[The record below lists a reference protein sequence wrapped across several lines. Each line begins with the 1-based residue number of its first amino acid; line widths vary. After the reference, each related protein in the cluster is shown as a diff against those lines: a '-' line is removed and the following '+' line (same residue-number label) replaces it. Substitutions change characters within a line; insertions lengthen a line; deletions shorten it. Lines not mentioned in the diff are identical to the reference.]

1 MSCKFE
7 YKGKQYTEQ
16 ELHKVLA
23 RDPEVIKMM
32 QNSMPQKE
40 KNLGLDDKYGK
51 EDLAVFEA
59 KVKYLSKK
67 LNAEVI
73 LDDKVENSMLL
84 GSKDPRTIE
93 AGRPVIVI
101 NPNKIFKT
109 TAIHEFGH
117 IFIDLASVGEGKKRF
132 QEAVLELTGTELY
145 DQIKAAYPELNEEMF
160 NKELVTTAIGSM
172 GAGIWENE
180 LSGNKFKQFI
190 AWLTN
195 KVKSM
200 LGIEQSAVESLTRE
214 LLDNK
219 VRTDIILES
228 LSDQKQMEIE
238 LSKEKE
244 DELFEDYENIAKTID
259 SVYTEAMAR
268 VVNVHTLTERNYK
281 QDKKSDKKKKA
292 FDRIDEV
299 KKSLEKFNEVD
310 RAKGLMEY
318 VRWSRSYVG
327 KLESKIISEKFNEDG
342 EISNELLVTLSSW
355 NSMFDILEDID
366 SMLEKEKQDA
376 PQTKQ
381 KGDSVMTL
389 GLIRRFQKEINNVVS
404 EKNKIDTMLLDL
416 KRDSYIKLMSKND
429 IKIRQKYR
437 AKFEQM
443 YFDRNPGVN
452 DDDDS
457 KEKRDFIKA
466 MMTQYKDRID
476 QEIVAEYEAKAANS
490 SSDLKAFFAT
500 FSSEKQLKSE
510 EIQTASVLI
519 DAKDRIIE
527 AFGVGNASEFAA
539 NHKAYV
545 NENGNT
551 WKMKEKYKNLIEET
565 ENGYYLTTRYK
576 PEFLE
581 QYEDINSKAY
591 DEKEAK
597 KAYGEIKLNKKN
609 KYLSPITGKM
619 EELDLGHGQ
628 KIKIEGNKVLYYI
641 PTDGVL
647 EEQPRIS
654 VSEAIGR
661 SEAARW
667 KEKNTKSKKTQI
679 GEGNTSVFHVVP
691 NKNWESD
698 KFKNLSKVEKETL
711 EFLSGKIREADKDT
725 GSVQSLLRDPFGKK
739 NFGEVYLSE
748 NDASFKDEFIRLPSI
763 VKSDAQ
769 MISEGDFKQLA
780 KHKAN
785 NIYKIEKD
793 EFDVGERDRSVKNT
807 LKVLTDVA
815 NKEKQTVPINFR
827 TKLDKAE
834 QSLDLHTI
842 ILANSVQ
849 AKNYKEKKEIEA
861 QLLVMVD
868 VMNQRYNAKYTGAQN
883 LKNIHASFP
892 DKEIPVMKAKDDL
905 PNDSRKLMSMIEN
918 RIYGIKNKDAGEVA
932 GMNIQKLTKTWLGY
946 SGALSLVGNVYNSAV
961 NLSVGSVTNW
971 MEAVAGEHYTTADL
985 KKANMTYWKDSKD
998 LMSDFGATVQTSRTN
1013 MFLNFWN
1020 VFGSKEYINGSFGET
1035 SRLQTLMKRDSLRP
1049 LAKAGEHM
1057 MQAKAMYAM
1066 MHNTKVFD
1074 KDNNYIDR
1082 EGNVVATKKEA
1093 ASIDEMITFDTVDG
1107 NVKMTLNPIVASTT
1121 FTPEGG
1127 TADEMLLDMRNKIKG
1142 VLAIL
1147 HGQYDSEL
1155 QAAAQ
1160 REWWGK
1166 MMFFLRKWLESGLRR
1181 RYRGIGTI
1189 KTPSKE
1195 MREIDKFFSRDL
1207 KSHQE
1212 GYYITAIKFA
1222 RTLGR
1227 ALKTFDYRMAK
1238 AQYGKLSAHEKAN
1251 MKRVAS
1257 EIGMIT
1263 ILYLSYALAGGDDD
1277 DENLATRYVLRR
1289 TIAELSYFFDPVEAG
1304 KIVSSPTASAGTA
1317 STLLKFLRQLPKFNE
1332 DYKQGD
1338 RKGESKLRIKGEKL
1352 IPLWSSKH
1360 RDIEESLKWL
1370 NNSY

>member
-16 ELHKVLA
+16 ELHKVLS

-32 QNSMPQKE
+32 QDSMPQKE
-40 KNLGLDDKYGK
+40 KILNIGDNYSK
-51 EDLAVFEA
+51 EDLTVFAE

-73 LDDKVENSMLL
+73 LDDKTENSMLL
-84 GSKDPRTIE
+84 GSKDPRTIQ

-117 IFIDLASVGEGKKRF
+117 IFIDLASEGQGQKRF

-145 DQIKAAYPELNEEMF
+145 NQVKEAYPELNEEMF
-160 NKELVTTAIGSM
+160 NKELVTTAIGL
-172 GAGIWENE
+172 AGSEIWDKE
-180 LSGNKFKQFI
+180 LSGNKFRQFV

-200 LGIEQSAVESLTRE
+200 LGIEQSAVESLSRE

-228 LSDQKQMEIE
+228 LSEQQQMEIE
-238 LSKEKE
+238 LTKEKE
-244 DELFEDYENIAKTID
+244 DEIFKDSESIKKTID

-268 VVNVHTLTERNYK
+268 VVNVHTLTERSYR
-281 QDKKSDKKKKA
+281 QDKKSEKKKKA
-292 FDRIDEV
+292 FEKIDAV
-299 KKSLEKFNEVD
+299 KKSLEKFDEAD
-310 RAKGLMEY
+310 RAKGLMEF

-355 NSMFDILEDID
+355 NSMFDILKDIE
-366 SMLEKEKQDA
+366 SMLEKEKKDA
-376 PQTKQ
+376 PSSKT
-381 KGDSVMTL
+381 KGDSVMTV
-389 GLIRRFQKEINNVVS
+389 GLINRFQRDIRNVIS
-404 EKNKIDTMLLDL
+404 EKNKIDSMLLDL
-416 KRDSYIKLMSKND
+416 KRDSYIKLMTKND

-437 AKFEQM
+437 KKFEDM
-443 YFDRNPGVN
+443 YHDRNPGAN

-457 KEKRDFIKA
+457 KEKRDFVTA
-466 MMTQYKDRID
+466 MLNRYKDRIEK
-476 QEIVAEYEAKAANS
+476 EIIAEYEAKAANS
-490 SSDLKAFFAT
+490 SSDLKTFFAT
-500 FSSEKQLKSE
+500 FSSEKQLKSD
-510 EIQTASVLI
+510 EIQTASSLI
-519 DAKDRIIE
+519 DSKDMIIE
-527 AFGVGNASEFAA
+527 RFGISKTSDYDA
-539 NHKAYV
+539 NHKV
-545 NENGNT
+545 FIEENGNT
-551 WKMKEKYKNLIEET
+551 WNMKEKYKNLYEET
-565 ENGYYLTTRYK
+565 ENGYYLTTKYK

-581 QYEDINSKAY
+581 EYEEVKRKGYDIDLAREAY
-591 DEKEAK
+591 KDI
-597 KAYGEIKLNKKN
+597 EINKNN
-609 KYLSPITGKM
+609 KYMSPITGKM
-619 EELDLGHGQ
+619 EELDLGYGQ
-628 KIKIEGNKVLYYI
+628 EIEIKGDKVLYSI
-641 PTDGVL
+641 PVDGVL
-647 EEQPRIS
+647 EERPPLEKY
-654 VSEAIGR
+654 EAIGR
-661 SEAARW
+661 SEIAKW
-667 KEKNTKSKKTQI
+667 KEKNTKT
-679 GEGNTSVFHVVP
+679 ENTEYDSIKMYYIVP
-691 NKNWESD
+691 NKEWESD
-698 KFKNLSKVEKETL
+698 KYKSLTKVEKDTL
-711 EFLSGKIREADKDT
+711 DFLKNEIIEADKDT
-725 GSVQSLLRDPFGKK
+725 KSIQSLIRSPFGSK
-739 NFGEVYLSE
+739 NFGEPSFGN
-748 NDASFKDEFIRLPSI
+748 NDVSFKSDFMKLPSV
-763 VKSDAQ
+763 VKSDAE
-769 MISEGDFKQLA
+769 MISEGSFKQLG
-780 KHKAN
+780 KHKLD

-793 EFDVGERDRSVKNT
+793 EHDIGERNRKIKDT

-827 TKLDKAE
+827 NKLNKSE

-842 ILANSVQ
+842 MLANRVQ
-849 AKNYKEKKEIEA
+849 AKNYKEKKEVEA

-868 VMNQRYNAKYTGAQN
+868 IMNQRYNEKYTGSQN

-892 DKEIPVMKAKDDL
+892 DKDIPVMKSKDDL
-905 PNDSRKLMSMIEN
+905 PNDAKKLMSMIEN

-946 SGALSLVGNVYNSAV
+946 SGALSLIFNFYNSAV

-971 MEAVAGEHYTTADL
+971 MEAVAGEHFTTSDL
-985 KKANMTYWKDSKD
+985 KKANTTYWKDTRS
-998 LMSDFGATVQTSRTN
+998 LMNDFGSVVQTSRTN
-1013 MFLNFWN
+1013 MFMNFWN

-1049 LAKAGEHM
+1049 IAKAGEHL
-1057 MQAKAMYAM
+1057 MQGKAMYAM

-1074 KDNNYIDR
+1074 KDNNYIDKD
-1082 EGNVVATKKEA
+1082 GNVVQTREEA
-1093 ASIDEMITFDTVDG
+1093 ASIDEMITFEDKDG
-1107 NVKMTLNPIVASTT
+1107 KVKMILDPKVASTT
-1121 FTPEGG
+1121 FSPDATSS
-1127 TADEMLLDMRNKIKG
+1127 DEILLDMRNKIKG

-1181 RYRGIGTI
+1181 RYRGFGTI
-1189 KTPSKE
+1189 KTPSEE
-1195 MREIDKFFSRDL
+1195 MREVDKFYSRDL

-1212 GYYITAIKFA
+1212 GYYVTAIKFA
-1222 RTLGR
+1222 RKLSKG
-1227 ALKTFDYRMAK
+1227 LKTFQYRTAK
-1238 AQYGKLSAHEKAN
+1238 AEYNKLSAHEKAN
-1251 MKRVAS
+1251 MRRVAS

-1277 DENLATRYVLRR
+1277 DENIELRYILRR
-1289 TIAELSYFFDPVEAG
+1289 TIAELSYFFDPIEAG
-1304 KIVSSPTASAGTA
+1304 KIISSPTASAGTA

-1338 RKGESKLRIKGEKL
+1338 HKGESKLKVKGEKL
-1352 IPLWSSKH
+1352 IPIWSSRH

>member
-7 YKGKQYTEQ
+7 YKGKEYTEK
-16 ELHKVLA
+16 ELDAVLA
-23 RDPEVIKMM
+23 RDPEFIKMM
-32 QNSMPQKE
+32 QDVMPQKE
-40 KNLGLDDKYGK
+40 KNLGLDDKYEK
-51 EDLAVFEA
+51 EDLVVFQE

-117 IFIDLASVGEGKKRF
+117 IFIDLASVGEGQKRF

-145 DQIKAAYPELNEEMF
+145 NQVKAAYPELNEEMF

-180 LSGNKFKQFI
+180 LSGNKFKQFL

-228 LSDQKQMEIE
+228 LSEQKQMEVE

-244 DELFEDYENIAKTID
+244 DEIFEDYENIVKTID
-259 SVYTEAMAR
+259 SVYAEAMAR

-281 QDKKSDKKKKA
+281 RDKNSGKKKKA
-292 FDRIDEV
+292 FDKIDEV
-299 KKSLEKFNEVD
+299 KKALDKFDEVD
-310 RAKGLMEY
+310 RVKGLMEY
-318 VRWSRSYVG
+318 VKWSRSYVG
-327 KLESKIISEKFNEDG
+327 KLESKIIAEKFNEDG

-355 NSMFDILEDID
+355 NSMFDILEDIS
-366 SMLEKEKQDA
+366 SMLEKEKKDA
-376 PQTKQ
+376 PASKE
-381 KGDSVMTL
+381 KGDSIMTL
-389 GLIRRFQKEINNVVS
+389 GLINRFQKQINNVIS
-404 EKNKIDTMLLDL
+404 DKDKIDTMLLDL

-437 AKFEQM
+437 KKFEDM
-443 YFDRNPGVN
+443 YHERNPGVN
-452 DDDDS
+452 DDDS
-457 KEKRDFIKA
+457 KDKRDFVTS
-466 MMTQYKDRID
+466 MLTRYKDRIEE
-476 QEIVAEYEAKAANS
+476 EIVSDYEAKAANS
-490 SSDLKAFFAT
+490 SSDLKTFFAT
-500 FSSEKQLKSE
+500 FSSEKQLKSD
-510 EIQTASVLI
+510 EIQTASSLI
-519 DAKDRIIE
+519 DGIDFKVDR
-527 AFGVGNASEFAA
+527 FGMRTTNEFDA
-539 NHKAYV
+539 NNKAYI
-545 NENGNT
+545 GDKGDT
-551 WKMKEKYKNLIEET
+551 WKMKEKYKNLFEET
-565 ENGYYLTTRYK
+565 DNGYYLTTRYK

-581 QYEDINSKAY
+581 RYEEVSRKAY
-591 DEKEAK
+591 NKDLAAE
-597 KAYGEIKLNKKN
+597 AYGEIKLSKDN
-609 KYLSPITGKM
+609 KYMSPITGEM
-619 EELDLGHGQ
+619 ERLDLGYGQ
-628 KIKIEGNKVLYYI
+628 EIKIKGDMVHYSI
-641 PTDGVL
+641 PREGVL
-647 EEQPRIS
+647 VEEPPIS
-654 VSEAIGR
+654 ISEAIGR
-661 SEAARW
+661 SEVAEW
-667 KEKNTKSKKTQI
+667 KRKNTTTRKTKL
-679 GEGNTSVFHVVP
+679 GEDNTTIYHIIP
-691 NKNWESD
+691 NKEWESE
-698 KFKNLSKVEKETL
+698 KYRNLTTTETETL
-711 EFLSGKIREADKDT
+711 GFLTSKIKEANEDT
-725 GSVQSLLRDPFGKK
+725 GSVQSLIRSPFGEKD
-739 NFGEVYLSE
+739 FGEIYGINE
-748 NDASFKDEFIRLPSI
+748 GKIEFKDDFIRLPSI

-769 MISEGDFKQLA
+769 MISEGAFKQLA
-780 KHKAN
+780 KHKFKN
-785 NIYKIEKD
+785 VYNIEKD
-793 EFDVGERDRSVKNT
+793 EFDVGERGRNIKNT

-815 NKEKQTVPINFR
+815 NKEKNTIPVNFR
-827 TKLDKAE
+827 AKLKKSE

-842 ILANSVQ
+842 ILANSIQ
-849 AKNYKEKKEIEA
+849 AKNYKEKKAAEA

-892 DKEIPVMKAKDDL
+892 DKEISVMKAKDDI

-932 GMNIQKLTKTWLGY
+932 GMNIQKLTKSWLGY
-946 SGALSLVGNVYNSAV
+946 SGSLALVGNVYNSAV

-971 MEAVAGEHYTTADL
+971 MEAVAGEHYTVSDL
-985 KKANMTYWKDSKD
+985 KKAGVTYWKDAKG
-998 LMSDFGATVQTSRTN
+998 MMGDFGSTVQTSRTN

-1020 VFGSKEYINGSFGET
+1020 VFGSREYANGSFGET
-1035 SRLQTLMKRDSLRP
+1035 TRLQTLMKKDSLRP
-1049 LAKAGEHM
+1049 IAKAGEHM

-1074 KDNNYIDR
+1074 KDNNYIDKN
-1082 EGNVVATKKEA
+1082 GNIVATRKEA
-1093 ASIDEMITFDTVDG
+1093 ASIDEMISFKTEDG
-1107 NVKMTLNPIVASTT
+1107 NVQMTLDPAVASTT
-1121 FTPEGG
+1121 FSPDGG
-1127 TADEMLLDMRNKIKG
+1127 TADEMLLEMRNKIKG

-1147 HGQYDSEL
+1147 HGQYDADL

-1189 KTPSKE
+1189 KTPSEE
-1195 MREIDKFFSRDL
+1195 MREVDKFYSRDL
-1207 KSHQE
+1207 KAHQE
-1212 GYYITAIKFA
+1212 GYYVTAIKFA
-1222 RTLGR
+1222 RKL
-1227 ALKTFDYRMAK
+1227 AKSLKTFEYRAAK

-1251 MKRVAS
+1251 MRRLAS
-1257 EIGMIT
+1257 EIAMIT
-1263 ILYLSYALAGGDDD
+1263 ILYLSYAIAGGDDD
-1277 DENLATRYVLRR
+1277 DENLITRYVLRR
-1289 TIAELSYFFDPVEAG
+1289 TIAELSYFFDPIEAG
-1304 KIVSSPTASAGTA
+1304 KILSSPTASAGTA
-1317 STLLKFLRQLPKFNE
+1317 GTLLKFLRQLPKFNE

-1338 RKGESKLRIKGEKL
+1338 HKGESKLQIKGEKL
-1352 IPLWSSKH
+1352 IPLWSARH